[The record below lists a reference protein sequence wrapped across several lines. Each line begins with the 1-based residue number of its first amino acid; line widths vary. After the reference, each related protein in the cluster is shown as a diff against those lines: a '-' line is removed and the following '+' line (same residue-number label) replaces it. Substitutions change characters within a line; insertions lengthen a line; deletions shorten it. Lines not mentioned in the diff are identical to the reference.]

1 MNELIKINTSNP
13 DRPTVLG
20 RDLHEALGVET
31 PYSKWFSRMAEY
43 GFAEGDDFVTVDKNV
58 LRADGS
64 PMPQIQH
71 DHQLTIPMA
80 KEICMLQRTEKGKE
94 CRQYF
99 IKVEEA
105 WNTPEMIVAR
115 AHQILQAR
123 LDEAI
128 SRVSL
133 LESKIEEDAPATNL
147 GYAVTAADDS
157 ILIGVMA
164 KILRQNGYDTGEQR
178 FFETLRR
185 EGFLIKSGSDRNMP
199 TQRAL
204 EMGLFTIKENV
215 HVTPNGSFTTRTTLV
230 TGKGQNYFVNRY
242 CGKKT
247 EEKK

>member
-185 EGFLIKSGSDRNMP
+185 EGFLIKSGSDKNAP

-215 HVTPNGSFTTRTTLV
+215 HVTPTGSFTTRTTMV
-230 TGKGQNYFVNRY
+230 TGKGQSYFVNRY

-247 EEKK
+247 EGKK

>member
-133 LESKIEEDAPATNL
+133 LESKIEEDAPATYL

-242 CGKKT
+242 CGKGK
-247 EEKK
+247 